1 MTNVVLAAVIL
12 AGMTGAARA
21 GSYNAAIDLGGNVAS
36 TGAVRGFE
44 NREAS
49 HGQS

>member
-21 GSYNAAIDLGGNVAS
+21 GPSNTAINPGGTVAS
-36 TGAVRGFE
+36 SGAVRG
-44 NREAS
+44 
-49 HGQS
+49 